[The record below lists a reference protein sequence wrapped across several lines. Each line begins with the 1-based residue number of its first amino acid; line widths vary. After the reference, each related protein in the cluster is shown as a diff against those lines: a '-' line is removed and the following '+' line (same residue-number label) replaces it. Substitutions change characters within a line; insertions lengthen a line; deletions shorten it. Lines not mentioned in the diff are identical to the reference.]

1 MVIGKILFLSFFFI
15 ICINGFS
22 QQTTLRQIDS
32 AIQKA
37 ASQRADKKTF
47 VKTCFYIADEYM
59 NIEQYDSSQLWLNE
73 IHQLLPLKNNSLD
86 NYFLLTRQAEVYYYN
101 NLQQLGLQESRRG
114 LLMAEALKDS
124 ILLADSYNF
133 LGLFYMNIDSAA
145 RSVAFYK
152 KGLLYT
158 KQPPNPPQYLS
169 LSKPHHLHGNLGEAY
184 LKLGQYDSALYHNYI
199 SLEKATEIKWDRGMA
214 VGYASLGDVY
224 MAIAKADSALT
235 NYTKGVAVAI
245 PALDLDVALICYS
258 GMAQAHYQLN
268 QAGEMRR
275 SLDSGFSLLHT
286 NPNINRF
293 YALVFLNTAIDIYRR
308 KSQSSDLV
316 KAMEL
321 KLTIEKSNIDGNN
334 KQIQTILNAGM
345 ENEKHILSLQV
356 EEAERKQEL
365 ANTRL
370 MLAMIGITFLVIG
383 FLVYRYFQNQKIAVS
398 KIRQKI
404 SQDLHDDIGASLSS
418 LQIYGTIAEQSLSS
432 NPDKAIEMVN
442 KISSQSKEIME
453 NMNDIVWSMK
463 SGGSSNTS
471 FEIKIKNY
479 ASGLLADGNIA
490 FTYDIMPNADAV
502 ITGITARKNILL
514 IAKEAMNNIAKYSK
528 AKMAGLSLYT
538 ENKDLI
544 MIIEDD
550 GIGFDAGAAVG
561 NGLENM
567 EQRTKEL
574 SGIFFIETAL
584 GKGTKI
590 KTVFPLQSIN

>member
-1 MVIGKILFLSFFFI
+1 
-15 ICINGFS
+15 
-22 QQTTLRQIDS
+22 
-32 AIQKA
+32 
-37 ASQRADKKTF
+37 
-47 VKTCFYIADEYM
+47 
-59 NIEQYDSSQLWLNE
+59 
-73 IHQLLPLKNNSLD
+73 
-86 NYFLLTRQAEVYYYN
+86 
-101 NLQQLGLQESRRG
+101 
-114 LLMAEALKDS
+114 
-124 ILLADSYNF
+124 
-133 LGLFYMNIDSAA
+133 
-145 RSVAFYK
+145 
-152 KGLLYT
+152 
-158 KQPPNPPQYLS
+158 
-169 LSKPHHLHGNLGEAY
+169 
-184 LKLGQYDSALYHNYI
+184 
-199 SLEKATEIKWDRGMA
+199 
-214 VGYASLGDVY
+214 
-224 MAIAKADSALT
+224 
-235 NYTKGVAVAI
+235 
-245 PALDLDVALICYS
+245 
-258 GMAQAHYQLN
+258 
-268 QAGEMRR
+268 
-275 SLDSGFSLLHT
+275 
-286 NPNINRF
+286 
-293 YALVFLNTAIDIYRR
+293 
-308 KSQSSDLV
+308 
-316 KAMEL
+316 
-321 KLTIEKSNIDGNN
+321 
-334 KQIQTILNAGM
+334 M

-356 EEAERKQEL
+356 KKQKKQEL

-490 FTYDIMPNADAV
+490 FTYNIMPNADAV

-538 ENKDLI
+538 DNKGLI

-574 SGIFFIETAL
+574 SGIFLIETAL